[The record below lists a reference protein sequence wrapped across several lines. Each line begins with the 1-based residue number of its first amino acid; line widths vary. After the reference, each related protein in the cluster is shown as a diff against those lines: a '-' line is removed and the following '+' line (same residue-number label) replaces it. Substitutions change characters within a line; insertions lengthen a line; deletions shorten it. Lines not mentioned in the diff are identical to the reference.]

1 MSKIDKLLE
10 KFCPNGIDYLSLGE
24 IVNILD
30 NLRKPVAK
38 DKRVEGQ
45 YPYYGANGIQ
55 SYINDYIFDG
65 VFILMGEDGSVVN
78 KDGTPVLNY
87 VSGKIWVNNHAH
99 VLQEKNDGPTL
110 KYLYYALSVTKIDYL
125 VRGTPPKLNQAN
137 LRSILLP
144 VPPIEVQNEIV
155 RILDN
160 FTELE
165 ARTKQYEYYRNKL
178 LDFSTGSVGVP
189 RIDKMLA
196 EMCPNGVERNVISKI
211 FTLKNGY
218 TPSKAKKEYWENGSI
233 PWFRME
239 DLRTNGNILSESIQ
253 HVTPSAIKGNLFP
266 ANSIII
272 STSATIGEHA
282 LVLVEHVSNQRFTNL
297 TPNSSY
303 KDRINMKYM
312 NYYMFIVSEWC
323 KSNTNVSGFASVDM
337 NGFRNL
343 EIPIPPIEVQNE
355 IVRILDNF
363 SEYVASITHGLP
375 AEIAARRK
383 QYEYYRNKILTF

>member
-1 MSKIDKLLE
+1 MFDKLSNLCSYENGKGHE
-10 KFCPNGIDYLSLGE
+10 KFVLTEGKFVLINSKFISTEGQVIKKVSKQLTPIYKGDIAIVLSDLPNGKALAKCFFIEENNKYTVNQRIARLSIKNKKLINSKFLYYYLNRNHQLLKYDDKT
-24 IVNILD
+24 NQT
-30 NLRKPVAK
+30 NLRK
-38 DKRVEGQ
+38 GQ
-45 YPYYGANGIQ
+45 I
-55 SYINDYIFDG
+55 
-65 VFILMGEDGSVVN
+65 ED
-78 KDGTPVLNY
+78 VL
-87 VSGKIWVNNHAH
+87 IPIP
-99 VLQEKNDGPTL
+99 Q
-110 KYLYYALSVTKIDYL
+110 
-125 VRGTPPKLNQAN
+125 
-137 LRSILLP
+137 
-144 VPPIEVQNEIV
+144 IEVQNEIV
-155 RILDN
+155 EVLDK
-160 FTELE
+160 FTELETELETKLE

-239 DLRTNGNILSESIQ
+239 DLRTNGNILSDSIQ

-282 LVLVEHVSNQRFTNL
+282 LVLVEHMSNQRFTNL

-355 IVRILDNF
+355 IV
-363 SEYVASITHGLP
+363 
-375 AEIAARRK
+375 
-383 QYEYYRNKILTF
+383 KIL